1 MGVVDGRGVVAGA
14 EGVEELV
21 EEVELGHAEGDPV
34 LLVASR
40 RNEEGVETVYLGGKC
55 GFRVLVH
62 GACFGLR
69 RDAFRLVHVYL
80 VSRNGALISP
90 LKIGKM

>member
-55 GFRVLVH
+55 GFRVWYMVR
-62 GACFGLR
+62 ASDFGGMLSGL
-69 RDAFRLVHVYL
+69 FTF
-80 VSRNGALISP
+80 ISF
-90 LKIGKM
+90 LEMGR